1 VAATSHRRALGALF
15 LVLAIAL
22 VGVAWT
28 ALAADQWIIGG
39 AAAVIAVWL
48 AVMAIRALRP

>member
-22 VGVAWT
+22 AGVAWT